1 MNRSSNIHLKLAGI
15 LMILLGAGSILA
27 IQLLLKSGEEIPAQ
41 LTVISAN
48 DAFTGVLYLYGMNA
62 VRILTGILG
71 IALSG
76 KKSLATMTL
85 GIFLF
90 FTQLAA
96 FIETGNDMTQITL
109 NILLLVIPFYYLY
122 SAYNNYRNY

>member
-96 FIETGNDMTQITL
+96 FIETGNAMTHITL

>member
-27 IQLLLKSGEEIPAQ
+27 IQLLLKNGEEIPAQ

-48 DAFTGVLYLYGMNA
+48 DAFTGLLYLYGMNA